1 VVKLASWLANRQDNA
16 IKVCEFL
23 DYNRNIIEKEGKNMD
38 FINEKVLFV
47 SLFILIIHSIE
58 TLAYAVRLSGTRVK
72 LIASALSLF
81 NVMVMVSRLA
91 NMMQQPFTGSL
102 IDTTPKQGALE
113 FVKMEFRVL
122 IGSSTLGT
130 LLGILL
136 LPTFIAIFSRAIIH
150 LSNQRGSIPALMKKG
165 ANIAFLKRGIKHT
178 HLPRWSYIKDIN
190 LRNVPK
196 QLFFVNMVITAV
208 YTIGVLSALYA
219 SLIASERALTAIMA
233 SGLINGIAT
242 ILLVIFVDPKIS
254 VLADEVVNRKGNY
267 ITLKSI
273 SIMMVTSR
281 LFGTIL
287 AQFLFVP
294 GAYYIA
300 WFTKFIV

>member
-1 VVKLASWLANRQDNA
+1 
-16 IKVCEFL
+16 
-23 DYNRNIIEKEGKNMD
+23 MD
-38 FINEKVLFV
+38 FVNEKVLFI

-58 TLAYAVRLSGTRVK
+58 TLAYAVRLSGARVK

-81 NVMVMVSRLA
+81 NVMVIVSRLA

-102 IDTTPKQGALE
+102 IDTAPKHGALE

-150 LSNQRGSIPALMKKG
+150 LSNNRGSISALMKKG
-165 ANIAFLKRGIKHT
+165 TNMAFFKRGIKHI

-190 LRNVPK
+190 LSNVPK
-196 QLFFVNMVITAV
+196 QLFFFNMAITAI
-208 YTIGVLSALYA
+208 YTVGVFAALYA
-219 SLIASERALTAIMA
+219 SLMAPERSTTAINA

-242 ILLVIFVDPKIS
+242 ILLALFVDPKIS
-254 VLADEVVNRKGNY
+254 ILADDVVNRKGNY
-267 ITLKSI
+267 TTLKSI

-300 WFTKFIV
+300 WLTKFIA